1 MYPTAEVKSKRKK
14 KEAINSK
21 AVMITDTETL
31 DQLKQDKADK
41 EAKVLEKE
49 AKLREK
55 EQKRKA
61 KELEQEKKKTARSNH
76 QIPIKT

>member
-1 MYPTAEVKSKRKK
+1 
-14 KEAINSK
+14 
-21 AVMITDTETL
+21 MITDTETL

-41 EAKVLEKE
+41 EAKALEKE
-49 AKLREK
+49 AKFREK

-61 KELEQEKKKTARSNH
+61 KELEQKKKTARLNH